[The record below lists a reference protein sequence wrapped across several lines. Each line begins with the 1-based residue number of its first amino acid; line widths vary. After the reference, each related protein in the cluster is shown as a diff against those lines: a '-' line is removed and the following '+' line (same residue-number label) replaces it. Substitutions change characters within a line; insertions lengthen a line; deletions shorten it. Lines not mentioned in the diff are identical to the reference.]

1 MKNVGNVSNYKSVW
15 DITSQAEKERVF
27 RMFLKEYG
35 ENYTPADF
43 VTFLKKRYK
52 VTTHTQT
59 FSNWRQSF

>member
-1 MKNVGNVSNYKSVW
+1 MKKAGNVSNYKSVW